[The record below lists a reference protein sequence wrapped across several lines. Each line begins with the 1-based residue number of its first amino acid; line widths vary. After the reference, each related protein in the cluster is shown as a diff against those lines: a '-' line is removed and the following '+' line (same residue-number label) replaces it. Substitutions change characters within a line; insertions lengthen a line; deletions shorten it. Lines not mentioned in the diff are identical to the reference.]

1 MKLNISGKIT
11 QYFINSQLTVLL
23 MAATALLGLFALIY
37 TPREENPQIVVPAAN
52 VMVMMPGASAKEV
65 EELVSKRLESI
76 LWEIPGVEDVYSV
89 SMNSMAV
96 VTVKFFVGQDKERSM
111 VKLYDKIM
119 SHMDFAPPGA
129 SQPLVK
135 PIDVD
140 DVPIVAITLSPETGS
155 AYDDAQLRLVADNVL
170 DELRKVPGVGNTTV
184 IGGRSRQVRVVLDPL
199 RIAGYGL
206 SPLQIAG
213 AITQSNANLLSGEL
227 EQGSRKITLETGG
240 FFTRASDV
248 RNAVVGVANNKPVY
262 LGDVA
267 EVTDGF
273 EETVKLTRIAFNSHH
288 SMHADIKESNEGTAG
303 ERPAV
308 TLALAKRQK
317 LNAVQISD
325 QILSKLDELK
335 KTSIPPGINVTVT
348 RNDGKTAN
356 NAVNELVFHLA
367 VSIIVVIIL
376 LFLTLGW
383 REAAIVALAIPLTL
397 FITLAIGMLAGQT
410 INRITLFAL
419 ILSLGLLVD
428 DAIVVVENI
437 HRHYKLQ
444 QHSRL
449 QGAIMA
455 VNEIGMP
462 TILATITV
470 VLAFIPMAFVTGM
483 MGSYMKPIPF
493 NVPVAMVTSL
503 FVAFIVTPWA
513 SYRIMKTDH
522 QGEQPLPLD
531 ETKLYKGYKKV
542 LGPLLENPGKRKL
555 FMSIIIG
562 LFLITM
568 TFPLVQ
574 WVKFRMLPKANKNT
588 FLVSIDMPAGTAL
601 ENTDGVARAVGQ
613 YLRRIPEV
621 KDYETFVGTGSVMDF
636 NGLLRGSAFR
646 EASHFADVR
655 VNLVDKEERSISSE
669 KLVLKI
675 RPDITKIA
683 QEYNANIKLVE
694 DPPGPPVRATVV
706 AEITGPDYDK
716 QREIAVDIKALFAK
730 TDQVVD
736 IDDSVKEKQD
746 KYQLI
751 VDKEKA
757 ALAGISTEQIVQTL
771 RMSVAGMAISTMH
784 KPDAKNP
791 IAIFLRLPKEDR
803 ARMSDMDKVYVS
815 GPQGNQVAL
824 SSLVKAVPS
833 EMDKAIYHKN
843 LEPVTYVYGEMGARS
858 QVYAV
863 IDMMKHLHRN
873 PLPAGYTIKWDGE
886 MKLTLDVFRDL
897 GAAMGVALIAIYLLL
912 VGRFRSFTIP
922 VVIMAAIPLSM
933 IGIMP
938 GFAMTGVYF
947 SATSMIGVI
956 ALAGIVVRNSI
967 VLLEFILDKKHEG
980 LPLAQALIEAGAIRT
995 RPIVLTAAAA
1005 ILGSAVIVTD
1015 PVWSGLALALIFGML
1030 ASTALTLVV
1039 IPVFYYMVEKRNW
1052 ENA

>member
-11 QYFINSQLTVLL
+11 EYFINSQLTVLL
-23 MAATALLGLFALIY
+23 MAAAALLGLFALWF
-37 TPREENPQIVVPAAN
+37 TPREENPQITVPAAN
-52 VMVMMPGASAKEV
+52 VMVQLPGASAKEV
-65 EELVSKRLESI
+65 EELVSKRLEAK

-89 SMNSMAV
+89 SMNSLSV
-96 VTVKFFVGQDKERSM
+96 VTVKFFVGQDKERSF
-111 VKLYDKIM
+111 VKLYDKLM
-119 SHMDFAPPGA
+119 SNMDFAPPGA

-140 DVPIVAITLSPETGS
+140 DVPIVALTLSGKPGTN
-155 AYDDAQLRLVADNVL
+155 YDDAQLRLVADHML
-170 DELRKVPGVGNTTV
+170 DELRKVPGVGSSLV
-184 IGGRSRQVRVVLDPL
+184 IGGRSRQVRVTLDPQ

-206 SPLQIAG
+206 SPLQISQ
-213 AITQSNANLLSGEL
+213 AITVSNANLLSGDL
-227 EQGSRKITLETGG
+227 EQGNRKLALETGG
-240 FFTRASDV
+240 FFENASDV
-248 RNAVVGVANNKPVY
+248 RNAVVGVANGKPVY

-267 EVTDGF
+267 DVTDGF
-273 EETVKLTRIAFNSHH
+273 EETARLTRIAFNPEHP
-288 SMHADIKESNEGTAG
+288 GTAVMQAG
-303 ERPAV
+303 TPERPAV
-308 TLALAKRQK
+308 TIAIAKRQK
-317 LNAVQISD
+317 LNAVKIAD
-325 QILSKLDELK
+325 QILAKVDELK
-335 KTSIPPGINVTVT
+335 GSGIPSGIEVTVT

-356 NAVNELVFHLA
+356 DAVNELVFHLV
-367 VSIIVVIIL
+367 VSIVVVIL
-376 LFLTLGW
+376 LLLLTLGW

-397 FITLAIGMLAGQT
+397 FITLGIGMIAGQT

-449 QGAIMA
+449 QGAILA

-462 TILATITV
+462 TILATLTV

-483 MGSYMKPIPF
+483 MGPYMRPIPF

-513 SYRIMKTDH
+513 SYRLMKAEHHDA
-522 QGEQPLPLD
+522 GPPSLE
-531 ETKLYKGYKKV
+531 ETRIYRMYKKI
-542 LGPLLENPGKRKL
+542 LAPLLENDRKRKL
-555 FMSIIIG
+555 FLTAIAVVFLVTMS
-562 LFLITM
+562 
-568 TFPLVQ
+568 FPLFQ

-588 FLVSIDMPAGTAL
+588 FLVTIDMPVGTVL
-601 ENTDGVARAVGQ
+601 ENTDRVARAVGD
-613 YLRRIPEV
+613 YLIKIPEV

-636 NGLLRGSAFR
+636 NGLLRGGAFR
-646 EASHFADVR
+646 EQSHFADIR
-655 VNLVDKEERSISSE
+655 VNLVDKEERKISSE

-675 RPDITKIA
+675 RPDIDRLAK
-683 QEYNANIKLVE
+683 ENDANIKLVE

-706 AEITGPDYDK
+706 AEIYGPDYAK
-716 QREIAVDIKALFAK
+716 QREIAQDIKGLFAM

-746 KYQLI
+746 KYQVV

-757 ALAGISTEQIVQTL
+757 ALTGVSTEQIVQTL
-771 RMSVAGMAISTMH
+771 RLSVAGMAVSTVH
-784 KPDAKNP
+784 RPDAKNP
-791 IAIFLRLPKEDR
+791 VSIMLRLAKTQRTGISDLDR
-803 ARMSDMDKVYVS
+803 VYVMS
-815 GPQGNQVAL
+815 QQGTQVPLA
-824 SSLVKAVPS
+824 SLVRIVPS
-833 EMDKAIYHKN
+833 EMDKAIYHKD
-843 LEPVTYVYGEMGARS
+843 LQPVTYVYGEMGARS

-863 IDMMKHLHRN
+863 IDMMRHLRKH
-873 PLPAGYTIKWDGE
+873 PLPDGYRIKWDGE

-922 VVIMAAIPLSM
+922 MIIMASIPLSM

-938 GFAMTGVYF
+938 GFALTGVYF

-967 VLLEFILDKKHEG
+967 VLLEFILDKKQEG
-980 LPLAQALIEAGAIRT
+980 MPLEQALIEAGSIRT

-1005 ILGSAVIVTD
+1005 ILGSAVIVSD

-1039 IPVFYYMVEKRNW
+1039 IPVFYYMVEKRHW
-1052 ENA
+1052 ETA

>member
-11 QYFINSQLTVLL
+11 EYFINSQLTVLL
-23 MAATALLGLFALIY
+23 MAATAILGIFALLF
-37 TPREENPQIVVPAAN
+37 TPREENPQITVPAAN
-52 VMVMMPGASAKEV
+52 VMVQLPGASAKEV
-65 EELVSKRLESI
+65 EELVSKRLEAK

-89 SMNSMAV
+89 SMNSLAV
-96 VTVKFFVGQDKERSM
+96 VTVKFYVGQDKERSF
-111 VKLYDKIM
+111 VKLYDKLM
-119 SHMDFAPPGA
+119 SNMDFSPPGA

-135 PIDVD
+135 PIDVE
-140 DVPIVAITLSPETGS
+140 DVPIVAITLSGKPGTN
-155 AYDDAQLRLVADNVL
+155 YDDAQLRTVADHVL
-170 DELRKVPGVGNTTV
+170 DELRKVPGAGNSLV
-184 IGGRSRQVRVVLDPL
+184 IGGRSRQVRVTLDPQ

-206 SPLQIAG
+206 SPLQISQ
-213 AITQSNANLLSGEL
+213 AISVSNTNLLSGDL
-227 EQGSRKITLETGG
+227 EQGSKKLALETGG
-240 FFTRASDV
+240 FFEKASDV
-248 RNAVVGVANNKPVY
+248 ANAVVGVANGKPVY

-267 EVTDGF
+267 EVADGF
-273 EETVKLTRIAFNSHH
+273 EETAKLTRIAFNPRHGSEGINTG
-288 SMHADIKESNEGTAG
+288 AESTEQ
-303 ERPAV
+303 PAV
-308 TLALAKRQK
+308 TVAIAKRQK
-317 LNAVQISD
+317 LNAVRIAD
-325 QILSKLDELK
+325 QILAKVEDLK
-335 KTSIPPGINVTVT
+335 KTQLPSGIAVTVT

-356 NAVNELVFHLA
+356 DAVNELVFHLA

-397 FITLAIGMLAGQT
+397 FITLGIGMVAGQT

-449 QGAIMA
+449 QGAILA

-462 TILATITV
+462 TILATLTV

-483 MGSYMKPIPF
+483 MGPYMRPIPF
-493 NVPVAMVTSL
+493 NVPVAMITSL

-513 SYRIMKTDH
+513 SYRLMKAEHHD
-522 QGEQPLPLD
+522 GNPPSME
-531 ETKLYKGYKKV
+531 ETTIHRLYKKA
-542 LGPLLENPGKRKL
+542 LGPLLANPGKRKVFL
-555 FMSIIIG
+555 AAIVLVFLVTMS
-562 LFLITM
+562 
-568 TFPLVQ
+568 FPVFQ

-588 FLVSIDMPAGTAL
+588 FLVTIDMPAGTVM
-601 ENTDGVARAVGQ
+601 ENTDRVARAAGA
-613 YLRRIPEV
+613 YLQRIPEV
-621 KDYETFVGTGSVMDF
+621 KDYETFVGIGSVMDF
-636 NGLLRGSAFR
+636 NGLLRGGAFR
-646 EASHFADVR
+646 DASHFADIR
-655 VNLVDKEERSISSE
+655 VNLVDKEERKISSE

-675 RPDITKIA
+675 RPDIEKLG
-683 QEYNANIKLVE
+683 QEYGANIKLVE

-706 AEITGPDYDK
+706 AEIYGPDYNK
-716 QREIAVDIKALFAK
+716 QRAIAQDIKALFAR

-757 ALAGISTEQIVQTL
+757 ALTGVSTEQIVQTL
-771 RMSVAGMAISTMH
+771 RLSVAGMAVSTLH
-784 KPDAKNP
+784 RQDAKNP
-791 IAIFLRLPKEDR
+791 VSIMLRLPKGQR
-803 ARMSDMDKVYVS
+803 SGIADMDRIYVMS
-815 GPQGNQVAL
+815 QQGGQVPL
-824 SSLVKAVPS
+824 SSLVRVVPS

-843 LEPVTYVYGEMGARS
+843 LESVTYVYGEMGARS

-863 IDMMKHLHRN
+863 IDMMKHLRKN
-873 PLPAGYTIKWDGE
+873 PLPEGYRIKWDGE

-922 VVIMAAIPLSM
+922 MIIMASIPLSM

-967 VLLEFILDKKHEG
+967 VLLEFILDKKQEG
-980 LPLAQALIEAGAIRT
+980 MPLEQALIEAGAIRT

-1030 ASTALTLVV
+1030 ASTALTLIV
-1039 IPVFYYMVEKRNW
+1039 IPVFYYLVERKHW
-1052 ENA
+1052 EQA